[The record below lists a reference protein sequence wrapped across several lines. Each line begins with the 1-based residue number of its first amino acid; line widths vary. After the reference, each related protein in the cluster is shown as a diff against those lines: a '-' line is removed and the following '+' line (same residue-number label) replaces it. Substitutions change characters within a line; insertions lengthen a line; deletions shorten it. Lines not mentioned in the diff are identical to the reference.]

1 MLHVPRLR
9 NLLGILLEFLKYP
22 IFLGRDVSCCRNMEL
37 VTQWMMRIV
46 IVRMIVKKKKKVVLG
61 VLLYRHDLLHL
72 SFYYFT

>member
-1 MLHVPRLR
+1 MLNVPRLR

-46 IVRMIVKKKKKVVLG
+46 IVRMIVKKKKVVLG
-61 VLLYRHDLLHL
+61 VLLCRHDLLHL